1 VKSEFK
7 SFQNLSKQISMETQS
22 FGICFLVRKTK
33 ADKKRAD
40 IYVRITV
47 DGIEKEISVKEQI
60 DLSAWN
66 GEKGIVKGNSI
77 EVKSINEHL
86 NNVRFGIRDKYRKLL
101 DAGELVTA
109 ETVRNAYLGVQT
121 LLKGHKLNELLDYY

>member
-1 VKSEFK
+1 
-7 SFQNLSKQISMETQS
+7 METQS

-121 LLKGHKLNELLDYY
+121 LLKGHKLNELLDYYKKIWEQK